1 MKVRYLYLFI
11 YFIALVVTATDYRIR
26 SLDEPVYLNATD
38 VMRSSGDYLIP
49 QYYWGKQRVNKPIGL
64 YWLIIGG
71 QYVLGKELLGARIIS
86 IIALFIT
93 VLLSYKIV
101 KLLFP
106 NHRNPEWVM
115 FILPS
120 IPFLFH
126 MGRVATPEMTL
137 VAFITLSH
145 YFLFKILIGKS
156 LSRKLI
162 FAFYGSMGLGFMIK
176 GPPAVVFP
184 LLTAIVYLSATKQ
197 WKFLFTLI
205 INIKGWALLML
216 IILPWYL
223 FLIYQL
229 GIDFFIELFEREIIQ
244 RIVFNNRTYSQGLF
258 LITFSPWIW
267 LALQEILSGIRSK
280 PAASWTF
287 GKKLIV
293 SWFGSTT
300 LFLILVVREYH
311 NYYSLDYI
319 VPVSLLVFLSL
330 QETGVKKVLVT
341 ISWTTLS
348 LYALGFISFPSL
360 IANHGL
366 IWIGMILLFAGA
378 VLISIQRDLQKLV
391 MVGSFVIV
399 LNLGYNYIWVLPSIN
414 IIPYNKF
421 ITHVEEDP
429 GSIVTSNRSNNLGV
443 SHFFWYLKA
452 DIRCTVID
460 DKTTFTKTVTDPPDP
475 LKYAIC
481 SIKAFDQMRDKVE
494 TKWNV
499 VDESYLFQG
508 DFGSAQSK
516 GIWQIIKNGS
526 PGNLLHRYVL
536 LKRKS

>member
-1 MKVRYLYLFI
+1 MKACYLYLFV
-11 YFIALVVTATDYRIR
+11 YFVALVVSATDYRIR
-26 SLDEPVYLNATD
+26 RSDEPVYLNASD
-38 VMRSSGDYLIP
+38 VMRNSGDYIIP
-49 QYYWGKQRVNKPIGL
+49 KYYWGKQRVNKPIGL
-64 YWLIIGG
+64 YWLVIFG
-71 QYVLGKELLGARIIS
+71 QSVLGQALIGARIIS
-86 IIALFIT
+86 IISLAFTLF
-93 VLLSYKIV
+93 LGYKIA

-106 NHRNPEWVM
+106 DHGHPEWVL
-115 FILPS
+115 FILAG

-126 MGRVATPEMTL
+126 MGRVITPEMTL

-145 YFLFKILIGKS
+145 YLLFKIITKKHLS
-156 LSRKLI
+156 LRLVL
-162 FAFYGSMGLGFMIK
+162 AFYGSMGLGFMIK
-176 GPPAVVFP
+176 GPAAIIFP
-184 LLTAIVYLSATKQ
+184 LLTAFVYLLTTKQ
-197 WKFLFTLI
+197 WRFLLLLI
-205 INIKGWALLML
+205 VNIKGWVLLML
-216 IILPWYL
+216 IVLPWYL
-223 FLIYQL
+223 FLLHKL
-229 GIDFFIELFEREIIQ
+229 GIDFFIEMFNREIIQ
-244 RIVFNNRTYSQGLF
+244 RLVFNNRTYSKGLF
-258 LITFSPWIW
+258 LITFSPWVW
-267 LALQEILSGIRSK
+267 LAVMELVSGMGSK
-280 PAASWTF
+280 PRQPWTEE
-287 GKKLIV
+287 KKLIV
-293 SWFGSTT
+293 SWFSSTA
-300 LFLILVVREYH
+300 LFLIIFVSEYH
-311 NYYSLDYI
+311 NHYSLDFI
-319 VPVSLLVFLSL
+319 VPVSLLAFLSL

-341 ISWTTLS
+341 ISWATLS

-378 VLISIQRDLQKLV
+378 VLISIQRNLQKLV
-391 MVGSFVIV
+391 IVGSFVII
-399 LNLGYNYIWVLPSIN
+399 LNLAYNYIWVLPSIN

-494 TKWNV
+494 TKWKV

-516 GIWQIIKNGS
+516 DIWQIIKNGS
-526 PGNLLHRYVL
+526 PENLLHRYVL